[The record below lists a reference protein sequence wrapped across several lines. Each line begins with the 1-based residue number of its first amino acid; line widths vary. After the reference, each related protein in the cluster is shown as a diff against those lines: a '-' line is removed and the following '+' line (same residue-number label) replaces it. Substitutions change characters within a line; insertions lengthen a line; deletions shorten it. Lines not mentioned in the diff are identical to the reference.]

1 MSVESSVSQTG
12 IPHDLGNADVID
24 ATLPERRRSGFNN
37 PFARV
42 AFMIFWP
49 SHDY

>member
-1 MSVESSVSQTG
+1 MSVESAVRKTG
-12 IPHDLGNADVID
+12 ITHDVGNTDVID
-24 ATLPERRRSGFNN
+24 ATLPESGRSGFNN